1 MPCRAGCIAAGR
13 SLPPRVDP
21 RGGELSEPLGPQN
34 RGDLEHFRVRDA
46 GAGSVGLTGGRAAP
60 CEAIHRRRRRRPGG
74 PGLMLEAVN
83 AIGFAGYLRGRGA
96 VCQAPEVMLRR
107 RTGPRSLASLGLLA
121 WALAAGDVQA
131 APFAGTGHA
140 SIGGKTDGLQARG
153 QALERARR
161 AALEAA
167 LEQIGPAE
175 PAARKKILDE
185 AAVWTRSYRVLQQGD
200 DGATASATVSVEIDT
215 ARLSKALALPAPP
228 TASEAPALVAVR
240 EEGCAEGSAEALA
253 QRLVA
258 AGLVRDGRGGTVSGA
273 SARTL
278 ELRCRELGPVR
289 YPHGVV
295 VEAAL
300 ALRGGAD
307 ASATALGFGADAAA
321 ATAEATAK
329 LYGQV
334 APAMSAQ
341 TGAGLRLR
349 LAAPWP
355 AARVRRLERAIAE
368 SVIGVQSVRVA
379 SIGGDG
385 SVTLK
390 IDGTLS
396 AAELH
401 ERLAAVQVPG
411 ATLVALEVEAPD
423 VVRARLQ

>member
-1 MPCRAGCIAAGR
+1 MVP
-13 SLPPRVDP
+13 
-21 RGGELSEPLGPQN
+21 
-34 RGDLEHFRVRDA
+34 
-46 GAGSVGLTGGRAAP
+46 
-60 CEAIHRRRRRRPGG
+60 RRPG
-74 PGLMLEAVN
+74 L
-83 AIGFAGYLRGRGA
+83 
-96 VCQAPEVMLRR
+96 
-107 RTGPRSLASLGLLA
+107 RSLASLGLLA
-121 WALAAGDVQA
+121 WALGLGEARAA

-140 SIGGKTDGLQARG
+140 AIGGKTDALQARG
-153 QALERARR
+153 QALERARK

-167 LEQIGPAE
+167 LEQSGPVDA
-175 PAARKKILDE
+175 AARKKILEE

-200 DGATASATVSVEIDT
+200 DGATATAVVSVEIDT
-215 ARLSKALALPAPP
+215 ARLSKALALPAPAA
-228 TASEAPALVAVR
+228 ASEGPALVAVR

-253 QRLVA
+253 QRLIA
-258 AGLVRDGRGGTVSGA
+258 AGLVRDGRGGTVSGS

-278 ELRCRELGPVR
+278 ELRCREVGQVR
-289 YPHGVV
+289 YPHGRV
-295 VEAAL
+295 VEATL

-307 ASATALGFGADAAA
+307 TSASALGFGADAAA
-321 ATAEATAK
+321 ATADAAGR

-334 APAMSAQ
+334 APAMSSQ

-349 LAAPWP
+349 LTAPWP

-368 SVIGVQSVRVA
+368 SVIGVQSERVA

-396 AAELH
+396 AGELQ